1 MNKKIISVVVILI
14 LLALGVLAVVMMKKP
29 STKTATPNE
38 TPSTVTETPKTA
50 SGTLKALLT
59 GSKAQKCTFV
69 NSTDKTTVNATIY
82 ASGGKM
88 RGDFVS
94 TSEDFNVTSHMIV
107 DSSFSYIWTE
117 KTNQGFKFPIE
128 DKVGVTPAPNTN
140 SVDLNQS
147 FDYTCTDWTV
157 DNSLFVLPTNINFQE
172 LKIPTMSPTKAAGTT
187 PSGNQKSK
195 GSQCAVCDNLPAG
208 EAQDACKTQLKCP

>member
-1 MNKKIISVVVILI
+1 MNKKIIPVVVILI
-14 LLALGVLAVVMMKKP
+14 LLALGAVFLVTKKKS
-29 STKTATPNE
+29 STQTGTLSE
-38 TPSTVTETPKTA
+38 TPSSVTETPQTA
-50 SGTLKALLT
+50 KGTLKALLT
-59 GSKAQKCTFV
+59 GNKSQKCTFV
-69 NSTDKTTVNATIY
+69 NSTDKITVNATIY
-82 ASGGKM
+82 TANGKM
-88 RGDFVS
+88 RGDFIS
-94 TSEDFNVTSHMIV
+94 TSAEISMTSHMIV
-107 DSSFSYIWTE
+107 DSSFSYVWTD

-128 DKVGVTPAPNTN
+128 DKAGVTPAPNTN

-195 GSQCAVCDNLPAG
+195 GSQCTVCDNLPAG
-208 EAQDACKTQLKCP
+208 EAQNACKTQLKCP